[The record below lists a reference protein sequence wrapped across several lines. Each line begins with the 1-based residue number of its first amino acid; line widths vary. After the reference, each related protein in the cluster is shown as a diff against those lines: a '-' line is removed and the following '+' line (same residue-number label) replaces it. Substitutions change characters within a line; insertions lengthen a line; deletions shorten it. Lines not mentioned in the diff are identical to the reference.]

1 MVLSTST
8 GRQCPVCPFTPTSA
22 TSVTSQLTGYTH
34 KITSSINCKTENVI
48 YIWKCTKCGHNFD
61 INKTT
66 NTPNTQQHGTVYC
79 GMTKRKFSDRM
90 SEHRDY
96 AKFSKIEEPSG
107 EHFNSAGHSFHNLQG
122 LAVEHVKS
130 KDPFILKARE
140 SMLIKKFDS
149 FRNGL
154 NKEP

>member
-1 MVLSTST
+1 
-8 GRQCPVCPFTPTSA
+8 
-22 TSVTSQLTGYTH
+22 
-34 KITSSINCKTENVI
+34 
-48 YIWKCTKCGHNFD
+48 
-61 INKTT
+61 
-66 NTPNTQQHGTVYC
+66 
-79 GMTKRKFSDRM
+79 MTKRKFSDRM

-140 SMLIKKFDS
+140 TMLIKKFDS
-149 FRNGL
+149 LKSGL

>member
-1 MVLSTST
+1 
-8 GRQCPVCPFTPTSA
+8 
-22 TSVTSQLTGYTH
+22 
-34 KITSSINCKTENVI
+34 
-48 YIWKCTKCGHNFD
+48 
-61 INKTT
+61 
-66 NTPNTQQHGTVYC
+66 
-79 GMTKRKFSDRM
+79 MTKRKFSDRM

-96 AKFSKIEEPSG
+96 AKFSKTEEPSG

-122 LAVEHVKS
+122 LAVEQVRS

-140 SMLIKKFDS
+140 TMLIKKFDS